1 MRNSKVTARDAKY
14 RDQGV
19 SVLYNWHG
27 EMEGGTPI
35 TLSNPSLQSHYKQD
49 IAHVKKFI
57 ASTVEAY

>member
-1 MRNSKVTARDAKY
+1 M
-14 RDQGV
+14 